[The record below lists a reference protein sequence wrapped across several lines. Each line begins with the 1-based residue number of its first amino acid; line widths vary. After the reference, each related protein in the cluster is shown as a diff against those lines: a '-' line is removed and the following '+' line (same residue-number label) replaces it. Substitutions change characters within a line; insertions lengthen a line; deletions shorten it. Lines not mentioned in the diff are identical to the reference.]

1 MMIKKKTKDTMR
13 KNVARSSVIMMTHP
27 PLLSEDTVNP
37 EKRIGTNH
45 DVDGRYEHFGKRPE
59 HRGDILP
66 RLRSLGCFRL
76 VANL

>member
-1 MMIKKKTKDTMR
+1 
-13 KNVARSSVIMMTHP
+13 MMTHP

-45 DVDGRYEHFGKRPE
+45 DVDGRYDHFGKRPE

-66 RLRSLGCFRL
+66 
-76 VANL
+76 

>member
-13 KNVARSSVIMMTHP
+13 KNVARSSAIMMTRP

-45 DVDGRYEHFGKRPE
+45 DAGGRYEHFGKRPE
-59 HRGDILP
+59 RSREILP
-66 RLRSLGCFRL
+66 RHRSLRCCMW
-76 VANL
+76 VTNL